1 MKKLNDFFEKHFI
14 PFAVKLNNIK
24 GLIAIRDAFIQIFP
38 LTFVGSIAVC
48 INCVVFNSTGFI
60 GQLLIS
66 VIPEL
71 DKYQDIL
78 SPIQNGTINIMAIF
92 IVFLIAKNMA
102 RQHHEDE
109 TKTGLIALAVFFTL
123 YPPKTDNML
132 TDSYLGANGLFVAIF
147 IGLLVGYLFSKLSKN
162 KKLHIKM
169 PAQVPPE
176 VANSF
181 RVVIPSSIIIFMF
194 AIVAYIIHFFE
205 PEGINTLL
213 YNILKSPIQLIGTSP
228 ITPLILI
235 LIAMILWSVG
245 IHGTF
250 TVQPIHVALYSAL
263 NVANLQYAAQ
273 AGTVAGSPYPITW
286 FTLFENY
293 GCIGG
298 TGNTLAL
305 IVAILIL
312 SKKSN
317 WKRDDYTKTAKL
329 SLIPGLFC
337 INEPII
343 FGMPIVL
350 NPILI
355 VPFILSPLI
364 SMGIGALLI
373 SSGTVLPG
381 TLDVGWTT
389 PQPIKAFLSAG
400 GSLGT
405 ALSVIIVFIIC
416 VLIYLPFVNMANKQ
430 TLEKEENK

>member
-14 PFAVKLNNIK
+14 HFAVKLNNIK

-305 IVAILIL
+305 IVAIL
-312 SKKSN
+312 N
-317 WKRDDYTKTAKL
+317 
-329 SLIPGLFC
+329 
-337 INEPII
+337 
-343 FGMPIVL
+343 
-350 NPILI
+350 
-355 VPFILSPLI
+355 
-364 SMGIGALLI
+364 
-373 SSGTVLPG
+373 
-381 TLDVGWTT
+381 
-389 PQPIKAFLSAG
+389 
-400 GSLGT
+400 
-405 ALSVIIVFIIC
+405 
-416 VLIYLPFVNMANKQ
+416 
-430 TLEKEENK
+430 